1 MRASRFASLAVH
13 SMATRQR
20 SIPMTVRLPAQTLAT
35 VHVLPRSAEAT
46 DAVLVARAR
55 MGERAAEAAIYARHV
70 GFLTNL
76 CLRLLGN
83 RQDAEDTAQD
93 TFVDVFEQLH
103 TLREPERLRH
113 WLSRIAVHKVHR
125 KFRRRKLL
133 RVLGMGSHTEEEIA
147 LLPAR
152 AGLSPDQRIE
162 LARLGAV
169 LARLP
174 DSQRA
179 AWALRYVDGYKL
191 EEVAAL
197 CRCSLASAK
206 RRIAAADVVVRSYV
220 RLDEVEND

>member
-1 MRASRFASLAVH
+1 MLASRFTSLAVH
-13 SMATRQR
+13 TTEPRETSSSMPLRFPSNA
-20 SIPMTVRLPAQTLAT
+20 VAT
-35 VHVLPRSAEAT
+35 VHVLPRSPEAT

-83 RQDAEDTAQD
+83 RQDAEDAAQD

-103 TLREPERLRH
+103 ALREPERLRH
-113 WLSRIAVHKVHR
+113 WISRIAIHKVHR

-133 RVLGMGSHTEEEIA
+133 RVLGIGSHTEDELA

-152 AGLSPDQRIE
+152 AGLSPEQRIE
-162 LARLGAV
+162 LARLGVV

-191 EEVAAL
+191 EEVASL

-206 RRIAAADVVVRSYV
+206 RRIAAADAVVRAHV
-220 RLDEVEND
+220 QLEVENG

>member
-1 MRASRFASLAVH
+1 
-13 SMATRQR
+13 
-20 SIPMTVRLPAQTLAT
+20 
-35 VHVLPRSAEAT
+35 
-46 DAVLVARAR
+46 
-55 MGERAAEAAIYARHV
+55 MGERAAEAAIYERHV

-83 RQDAEDTAQD
+83 RQDAEDAAQD
-93 TFVDVFEQLH
+93 TFVDVLEQLH
-103 TLREPERLRH
+103 SLREPERLRH
-113 WLSRIAVHKVHR
+113 WISRIAIHKVHR

-133 RVLGMGSHTEEEIA
+133 RVLGIGNHTEAELA

-152 AGLSPDQRIE
+152 AGLSAEQSIE

-174 DSQRA
+174 DTQRA

-191 EEVAAL
+191 EEVAEL

-206 RRIAAADVVVRSYV
+206 RRIAAADAIVRAHV
-220 RLDEVEND
+220 QLGEAENG